1 MSIDLIHV
9 FLGFMFLA
17 VWLIAGAILIRQQ

>member
-1 MSIDLIHV
+1 MPIELVHV

-17 VWLIAGAILIRQQ
+17 IWLIAGAILIRQR